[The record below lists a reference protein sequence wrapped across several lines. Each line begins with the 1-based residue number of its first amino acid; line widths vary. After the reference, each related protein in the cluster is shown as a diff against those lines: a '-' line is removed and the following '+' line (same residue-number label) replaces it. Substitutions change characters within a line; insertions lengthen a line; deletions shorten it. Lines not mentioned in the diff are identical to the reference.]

1 MKVYLSVVI
10 PAYNE
15 EANMRRGVMSGLY
28 DYLKDQKYSWE
39 VLIVDDGSSDDT
51 AKIIA
56 DFAKKH
62 KGFRLV
68 RESHGGKG
76 ATVIAGMLK
85 ASGAIVLFTDMD
97 QSTPINQLDKL
108 IKHLKAYSVVIG
120 SRGLQRKN
128 FPFYRKIGSVAFV
141 YLRKMFILS
150 EVNDTQCGFKL
161 FERNLIKNA
170 FSRLE
175 FFKRKSRTK
184 GWQVTSYDVELL
196 HITKKLGAKIKEV
209 VVEWHDKDVSTSKGG
224 GVMRYLRESTEMF
237 TQIIRV
243 KSNDFRGVYN

>member
-15 EANMRRGVMSGLY
+15 EANIRRGVMSGLY

-97 QSTPINQLDKL
+97 QSTPIDQVENFF
-108 IKHLKAYSVVIG
+108 LKFKDGYEVVIG
-120 SRGLQRKN
+120 SRKGRPGQS
-128 FPFYRKIGSVAFV
+128 YVRKIMAYGWVI
-141 YLRKMFILS
+141 LRTLILRLPFK
-150 EVNDTQCGFKL
+150 DTQCGFK
-161 FERNLIKNA
+161 A
-170 FSRLE
+170 FKKESVSKI
-175 FFKRKSRTK
+175 F
-184 GWQVTSYDVELL
+184 
-196 HITKKLGAKIKEV
+196 KKLQIFNEKSKARGASVTAGFDLEILYIARKLGLKIAEV
-209 VVEWHDKDVSTSKGG
+209 PVEWYEYGERKQVNPIKDSWEG
-224 GVMRYLRESTEMF
+224 
-237 TQIIRV
+237 
-243 KSNDFRGVYN
+243 FRDLMKVRLNALMGKYKV